1 MEKAVDGYRGFLFLD
16 EAGLP
21 LVAMHWE
28 HRFNNMVNRYNS
40 IYKVELP
47 NITPHVCRHTY
58 CSNMARKGMNP
69 KTLQYLMGHSDISV
83 TMNTYT
89 HLGLD
94 DACEELHRM
103 GEIERARAEQ
113 ERVDGETPDEGLIMA
128 I

>member
-1 MEKAVDGYRGFLFLD
+1 
-16 EAGLP
+16 
-21 LVAMHWE
+21 
-28 HRFNNMVNRYNS
+28 
-40 IYKVELP
+40 
-47 NITPHVCRHTY
+47 
-58 CSNMARKGMNP
+58 MARKGMNP
-69 KTLQYLMGHSDISV
+69 KTVQYLMGHSDISV

>member
-1 MEKAVDGYRGFLFLD
+1 LLCTPSDGN
-16 EAGLP
+16 
-21 LVAMHWE
+21 MH
-28 HRFNNMVNRYNS
+28 
-40 IYKVELP
+40 P
-47 NITPHVCRHTY
+47 
-58 CSNMARKGMNP
+58 
-69 KTLQYLMGHSDISV
+69 

-113 ERVDGETPDEGLIMA
+113 ERVDGEDSSSRDEDSGETMA

>member
-1 MEKAVDGYRGFLFLD
+1 MSD
-16 EAGLP
+16 
-21 LVAMHWE
+21 HT
-28 HRFNNMVNRYNS
+28 S
-40 IYKVELP
+40 ISSAHATSRQLS
-47 NITPHVCRHTY
+47 T
-58 CSNMARKGMNP
+58 CS
-69 KTLQYLMGHSDISV
+69 MGHSDISV

-113 ERVDGETPDEGLIMA
+113 ERMDGEDNGEAGMMA